1 MLFGVLV
8 MVLVLLIRVLLVVL
22 VLLIRV
28 LLVVLVL
35 LLVMFIR
42 VLLMLILDFLGGGHN
57 NNNTNKLKKIARLY
71 NCIKTEGMLL
81 VASNLEQDMVLLFLN
96 N

>member
-1 MLFGVLV
+1 
-8 MVLVLLIRVLLVVL
+8 
-22 VLLIRV
+22 
-28 LLVVLVL
+28 
-35 LLVMFIR
+35 
-42 VLLMLILDFLGGGHN
+42 MLILDFLGGGHN